1 MYLDH
6 IHPRDMECK
15 AYELLLDEIH
25 DNIGGNVLGFDVKV
39 EVIMG
44 IASSDRLAVHKDVLV

>member
-1 MYLDH
+1 
-6 IHPRDMECK
+6 MECK